1 MSGFYRGAEN
11 ASDQSLMRSTHESN
25 FAHNVGGRPRRNQPN
40 SNAEE
45 SKRMSRKPP
54 VTAGDPHSMNLD
66 PELERIYGT
75 ARGLADLTNLS
86 DLEKDSQG
94 SGESDMS

>member
-1 MSGFYRGAEN
+1 
-11 ASDQSLMRSTHESN
+11 
-25 FAHNVGGRPRRNQPN
+25 
-40 SNAEE
+40 
-45 SKRMSRKPP
+45 MSRKPP